1 MFVYVITIIDL
12 QNQFWLGSYLITLC
26 QNVNSF
32 WFFDVNGPILS
43 RLLTKKIV
51 DKKLVNILQ
60 NKTVLTGVLNK
71 ENIGS

>member
-12 QNQFWLGSYLITLC
+12 QNQFWLGSFLITLC

-32 WFFDVNGPILS
+32 WIFDVNGPILS

-51 DKKLVNILQ
+51 DKKLANILQ

>member
-12 QNQFWLGSYLITLC
+12 QNQFWLDSFLITLC

-32 WFFDVNGPILS
+32 WIFDVNGPILS

-51 DKKLVNILQ
+51 DKKLANILQ